1 MLRTNLST
9 RPFYNDRIVR
19 LSIIAGVLVVAA
31 LTAFNVAQVLT
42 LNRRNDELV
51 ARAEAAEGA
60 AQTLR
65 DQARQIRQTLDANE
79 VATMQAAATEA
90 NQLIERR
97 AFSWTDLFNR
107 FEETLPADVR
117 VAAVG
122 PQLDAEGQ
130 MLVVATVYSRRVE
143 DLIEF
148 IERLEST
155 RAFRGILSRQDAAED
170 DGTMRSVIQGYYDA
184 KAAVAQPAASDSSGT
199 PGNTTASNTTPG
211 NRTPA
216 KPPAGGPE

>member
-19 LSIIAGVLVVAA
+19 LGVAAGVVVVAA
-31 LTAFNVAQVLT
+31 LTAFNIAQIFT
-42 LNRRNDELV
+42 LNRQNGELV
-51 ARAEAAEGA
+51 ARAEAAEA
-60 AQTLR
+60 RAQASR

-90 NQLIERR
+90 NLLIERR

-117 VAAVG
+117 VASVE
-122 PQLDAEGQ
+122 PQVDTAGR
-130 MLVVATVYSRRVE
+130 MLVVATVFTRRIE

-148 IERLEST
+148 IERLEAT
-155 RAFRGILSRQDAAED
+155 GTFRGILSRQDAAED
-170 DGTMRSVIQGYYDA
+170 DGTMRSVIQGYYD
-184 KAAVAQPAASDSSGT
+184 S
-199 PGNTTASNTTPG
+199 
-211 NRTPA
+211 R
-216 KPPAGGPE
+216 